1 MKFSVLILTH
11 LWAGLAFIDKTCHT
25 GFAESLFTEATLDR
39 IYNEELANIARDL
52 FKDG

>member
-1 MKFSVLILTH
+1 MKFSVLIFTY

-25 GFAESLFTEATLDR
+25 GFAERLFTEAALDR
-39 IYNEELANIARDL
+39 IYNEVLANIACDL